1 MLVVFAAASAAGLL
15 IASKQDPAVLVGG
28 IVAVVAAI
36 LFLRFIL
43 DRLEW
48 GLLVLIFL
56 TYTNFSDVLIKNHG
70 VPSFTKALAPILG
83 LLIIYRWIAANERPV
98 NITQAALGVV
108 LFGIVS
114 SLSIFHVDHVDRT
127 IDALELYAKDA
138 LLALVTVLL
147 IRGGDV
153 LRRVVWSILVGIL
166 FLGSIGVFKY
176 LSGDLENDFW
186 GFAQASYSHI
196 AGELD
201 SHRLSGPMADPNHY
215 AALLVLAMP
224 LALDRMLHEQR
235 WLMKMLAGAAMV
247 LGLACIGLTASRGA
261 FLALGLVAGLAL
273 VLFRPRFW
281 YLIPLALPTM
291 LLALPLFPDEYVAR
305 YQAIFDLIPGFGNR
319 AGGTEVSI
327 RGRLGEWA
335 AAWAMFLDHPI
346 LGIGL
351 AQYEPNFETY
361 TLRLGTP
368 LRGGMRQAHSLYL
381 EIAAERGLVGLC
393 SFFALLGLA
402 LVNVCKARRHAYRV
416 GNPDVAR
423 IATSFGMATLAL
435 LTAMIFLHDAY
446 PRMLWLALVIC
457 LAMPSI
463 VRYDGR
469 IESVSNL
476 TRRGAGLP
484 KGGAKLAP
492 NIPNG

>member
-1 MLVVFAAASAAGLL
+1 MLVVFAVAAAAGLL
-15 IASKQDPAVLVGG
+15 IASKQDPMILVGG
-28 IVAVVAAI
+28 IVAVAASI
-36 LFLRFIL
+36 LFLRLIL

-56 TYTNFSDVLIKNHG
+56 TYTNFSDVLIKYHG
-70 VPSFTKALAPILG
+70 APSFTKALAPVLG
-83 LLIIYRWIAANERPV
+83 VLIIYRWIAASERPV
-98 NITQAALGVV
+98 NVTQAAFAVM

-114 SLSIFHVDHVDRT
+114 SLSIFHVDHVDLT
-127 IDALELYAKDA
+127 IEALKLYAKDA
-138 LLALVTVLL
+138 LLAVVTVLL
-147 IRGGDV
+147 IKGGDV
-153 LRRVVWSILVGIL
+153 LRKVVWSILSGIL
-166 FLGSIGVFKY
+166 FLGSIGVYKY

-224 LALDRMLHEQR
+224 LALDRMFNERR
-235 WLMKMLAGAAMV
+235 WPMKVLACAALA

-261 FLALGLVAGLAL
+261 FLAIGLVAGLAL

-291 LLALPLFPDEYVAR
+291 LLALPLLPDEYIAR

-346 LGIGL
+346 FGIGL

-368 LRGGMRQAHSLYL
+368 LRGGIRQAHSLYL

-402 LVNVCKARRHAYRV
+402 LVNVCKARQHALRE
-416 GNPDVAR
+416 GNTDVAR
-423 IATSFGMATLAL
+423 IAAGFGMATLAL

-463 VRYDGR
+463 VRYDGH
-469 IESVSNL
+469 IETVS
-476 TRRGAGLP
+476 RFVRPDAGPLEQ
-484 KGGAKLAP
+484 GAKLSP
-492 NIPNG
+492 DVPNG